1 MKYISSHGPSSP
13 SERFEYPILDNQK
26 ILLSKSG
33 ARCLATD
40 LALRLGGKEEEIA
53 LHFLSSPPLPDPEPG
68 KTRHEIAKSRRAWRC
83 LKDGILFQAKE
94 KRNET
99 LDEFERVKSALTS
112 RIENGVQRPFREK
125 SMRELVEIINANTLA
140 HDTDEATDD
149 AEIEFIKDNNLVG
162 NRTLLH
168 PPATV
173 EQIAEI
179 EKKFDFPLPEDYKEF
194 LSITN
199 GLEGIWNRYFRAR
212 HLESIDH
219 ITKGDDV
226 LTGDSA
232 LPCELITWEELPFT
246 VPWPPLDLDRA
257 LSLNAGGDDGETWLV
272 EPALVQE
279 AVKAFFDAFEKA
291 ELDEQGKKRAER
303 TVVDYFGSVKE
314 MKDMKYALLT
324 WTHWGVTIDAWG
336 SFREFLEGVAVES
349 EREVSLD

>member
-1 MKYISSHGPSSP
+1 MKYLSVDNSP
-13 SERFEYPILDNQK
+13 DRFEYPILDNQK
-26 ILLSKSG
+26 IILSQSE
-33 ARCLATD
+33 ARYLATD
-40 LALRLGGKEEEIA
+40 LALRLGGEEKETA
-53 LHFLSSPPLPDPEPG
+53 LHLLSSPLSNPELRQ
-68 KTRHEIAKSRRAWRC
+68 TRHEIAKSRRAWRY
-83 LKDGILFQAKE
+83 LKDGILYQAKE

-99 LDEFERVKSALTS
+99 LAEFERIKSALKL
-112 RIENGVQRPFREK
+112 RIENGVQRPFQDR
-125 SMRELVEIINANTLA
+125 SMRELVEVINKNTLA

-168 PPATV
+168 PPATR
-173 EQIAEI
+173 EQISEI
-179 EKKFDFPLPEDYKEF
+179 EEKFAFPLPEDYKEF

-199 GLEGIWNRYFRAR
+199 GLEGVWNGYFRAR

-219 ITKGDDV
+219 ITKGDDL

-232 LPCELITWEELPFT
+232 LPFELITWEELPFT
-246 VPWPPLDLDRA
+246 VMWPLLDLDRA

-272 EPALVQE
+272 EPTLVQE
-279 AVKAFFDAFEKA
+279 AVKAFLAAFETA
-291 ELDEQGKKRAER
+291 GLDEQGKRRTER
-303 TVVDYFGSVKE
+303 IVADYFGSLRE

-336 SFREFLEGVAVES
+336 SFRDFLEGVAVES